1 MTNQRGWYAGAAM
14 AAGVGVLALVASCS
28 SSSGN
33 SQPNQAG
40 GGTTVAV
47 RDVSGDQ
54 VLVNSSGRSLYTSD
68 QEKAAGKILCSSRDC
83 LAIWTPLTLAKGQQP
98 TGPSGVSLSIVS
110 RPDGSTQVEFNGGP
124 LYTFSFDHAAGD
136 AKGETRRTASPVP
149 PSRGIRPPRAASSRR
164 TQASRIPAMATEPV
178 PQRHWHVSA
187 GLIAR

>member
-1 MTNQRGWYAGAAM
+1 MITNARGWYAGAAV
-14 AAGVGVLALVASCS
+14 AAGVGVLALVTSCS

-33 SQPNQAG
+33 TQPNQAG

-54 VLVNSSGRSLYTSD
+54 VLVNSSGRTLYTSD

-98 TGPSGVSLSIVS
+98 TGPSGVSLSTVS

-136 AKGETRRTASPVP
+136 AKGENTKDSFAGTAFTWHS
-149 PSRGIRPPRAASSRR
+149 
-164 TQASRIPAMATEPV
+164 ATTSGVVAPNSGQSN
-178 PQRHWHVSA
+178 P
-187 GLIAR
+187 GYGY